1 MTSFWQPPE
10 RFVLGATAL
19 RRPLE
24 VAPQI
29 ATTEAIAQMMHADT
43 CGYLPD
49 DILVKVDR
57 AAMAVSLETRVPLLD
72 LQVARAAWDIPASVH
87 LKDGKGKWVL
97 RQLLERYVP
106 REMFDRPK
114 SGFAIPL
121 ARWLRGE
128 LREWA
133 DALLDPVA
141 IRREGYF
148 AVTQIER
155 RWRQHVRAQM
165 DWSFHLWGVLMFQA
179 WLEDFH
185 RHSTSPNPSPRRD
198 VQAPRVVFAHTA
210 GPQCL

>member
-1 MTSFWQPPE
+1 
-10 RFVLGATAL
+10 
-19 RRPLE
+19 
-24 VAPQI
+24 
-29 ATTEAIAQMMHADT
+29 
-43 CGYLPD
+43 
-49 DILVKVDR
+49 
-57 AAMAVSLETRVPLLD
+57 
-72 LQVARAAWDIPASVH
+72 
-87 LKDGKGKWVL
+87 
-97 RQLLERYVP
+97 
-106 REMFDRPK
+106 MFDRPK